1 MKYFIALLFCIICG
15 MQFAFA
21 ETLPPKGY
29 YDVKPEEYPVLFEY
43 LNNHANQLFEEFN
56 PGILE
61 AYHWGPSASYT
72 IYKDGT
78 IEKSYFTSRQIEKVV
93 KQTSIAPFPK
103 ELETDRIKVSLIL
116 FKDKESQ
123 ITIDFNEIFGLVEI
137 TIYKDHDKNRWFKK
151 KHSINIPKAKKS

>member
-1 MKYFIALLFCIICG
+1 
-15 MQFAFA
+15 MQIAFA

-93 KQTSIAPFPK
+93 KQTPIAPFPK
-103 ELETDRIKVSLIL
+103 ELEADRIKVSLIL
-116 FKDKESQ
+116 FKQKFTEIKVYFWGLDQ
-123 ITIDFNEIFGLVEI
+123 LANITIS
-137 TIYKDHDKNRWFKK
+137 KDHEKKPWFKK
-151 KHSINIPKAKKS
+151 KTKK